1 MAGGEGL
8 LNIVIADDELNIIEL
23 IQHTLT
29 CMKLDEELR
38 SLLDAEAFSWDSNK
52 KGNRHDF
59 SQ

>member
-38 SLLDAEAFSWDSNK
+38 SLLDAEAFCVGLK
-52 KGNRHDF
+52 QEGEPT
-59 SQ
+59 